1 MLPSFLSP
9 LAAIAKHPGFAVQN
23 AIFQHEKPLGQAHCL
38 WWPPKDGSQPP
49 EIALLF
55 IPGNPGLVEFYTP
68 FLSALHDK
76 DASSRLAILAHAHLN
91 HTPLPSSHL
100 NAADHSLTAQVQS
113 AIEAFDALRSEF
125 GNNTK
130 LILVGHSVG
139 SWISTQVL
147 KARKDAVA
155 GAFLLFP
162 TISHIGN
169 TPNGRKLS
177 RIFTPFPRR
186 IISSLGHIAGL
197 IPLSVLSFLFREW
210 PTSQLHVL
218 RDLICSPSAIE
229 ATLSM
234 ANDEMNTIKELD
246 LPLLQECKDK
256 LYFYYADRDDWVGEE
271 KDRVLK
277 ALHPNQEVLSVVH
290 DTHGIPHAFCIN
302 HGDHLAE
309 QCFSWLQRI

>member
-23 AIFQHEKPLGQAHCL
+23 AIFQHKKPLGQAHCL

-55 IPGNPGLVEFYTP
+55 VPGNPGLVEFYTP

-139 SWISTQVL
+139 SWISTQVSNAL
-147 KARKDAVA
+147 Y
-155 GAFLLFP
+155 
-162 TISHIGN
+162 
-169 TPNGRKLS
+169 
-177 RIFTPFPRR
+177 RR
-186 IISSLGHIAGL
+186 
-197 IPLSVLSFLFREW
+197 
-210 PTSQLHVL
+210 
-218 RDLICSPSAIE
+218 
-229 ATLSM
+229 
-234 ANDEMNTIKELD
+234 
-246 LPLLQECKDK
+246 
-256 LYFYYADRDDWVGEE
+256 
-271 KDRVLK
+271 
-277 ALHPNQEVLSVVH
+277 
-290 DTHGIPHAFCIN
+290 
-302 HGDHLAE
+302 
-309 QCFSWLQRI
+309 